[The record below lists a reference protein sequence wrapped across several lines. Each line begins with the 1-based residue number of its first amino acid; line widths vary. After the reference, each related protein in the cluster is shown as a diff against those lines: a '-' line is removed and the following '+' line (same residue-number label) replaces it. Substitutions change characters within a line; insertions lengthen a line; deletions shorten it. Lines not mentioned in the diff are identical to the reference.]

1 MSEKCQK
8 KTTQYFMDDS
18 KKLKGKDLIFAPLI
32 EEVDLDVAK
41 SYITKLTNFYND
53 AILYC

>member
-1 MSEKCQK
+1 MIADKSDYSGKCLK
-8 KTTQYFMDDS
+8 SVK

-53 AILYC
+53 GILYC

>member
-1 MSEKCQK
+1 MSEKCQ
-8 KTTQYFMDDS
+8 

-53 AILYC
+53 GILYC